1 MVGGYLKDILL
12 LGKHWFKLKFVIS
25 FVAALILAIIFLR
38 QDSAVISIFITM
50 LFLNSI
56 QSLFNDDNKSGFLD
70 FLNTTGVSFNRIV
83 FARYLTGISLCL
95 ISSIF
100 SFLVNLIIYVFYKN
114 LPLKSYLFI
123 GLLTLI
129 ISLMYMLILI
139 PFIYLFNQ
147 NGLTIAVILIILI
160 AFILSKVNHSALK
173 ISNFFHQSSNLKLG
187 FYCVLCV
194 LLTAGIS
201 YIVSVIICKKRFYN

>member
-70 FLNTTGVSFNRIV
+70 FLTHISHVLNKIHFN
-83 FARYLTGISLCL
+83 F
-95 ISSIF
+95 
-100 SFLVNLIIYVFYKN
+100 
-114 LPLKSYLFI
+114 
-123 GLLTLI
+123 
-129 ISLMYMLILI
+129 
-139 PFIYLFNQ
+139 
-147 NGLTIAVILIILI
+147 
-160 AFILSKVNHSALK
+160 
-173 ISNFFHQSSNLKLG
+173 
-187 FYCVLCV
+187 
-194 LLTAGIS
+194 
-201 YIVSVIICKKRFYN
+201 

>member
-1 MVGGYLKDILL
+1 
-12 LGKHWFKLKFVIS
+12 
-25 FVAALILAIIFLR
+25 
-38 QDSAVISIFITM
+38 
-50 LFLNSI
+50 
-56 QSLFNDDNKSGFLD
+56 
-70 FLNTTGVSFNRIV
+70 
-83 FARYLTGISLCL
+83 
-95 ISSIF
+95 
-100 SFLVNLIIYVFYKN
+100 
-114 LPLKSYLFI
+114 
-123 GLLTLI
+123 
-129 ISLMYMLILI
+129 MYMLILI

-147 NGLTIAVILIILI
+147 NGLTIAVVLLILI